1 MTTAPSQPWRQMP
14 EMQPFL
20 PGGRLED
27 EHGTVREVHS
37 ASTSN
42 NLEVLRHWFEKL
54 QPRQTLEIG
63 LAFGASATLL
73 LALHRA
79 AGHAGICHHAI
90 DPFQKSDWG
99 SCALKHLES
108 HSLFDR
114 LHHHEQRS
122 CFALPKLAEAG
133 ERFGLIYVDGSH
145 LFEDVMVDFYFSHL
159 LLEEGGIIA
168 FDDSACGHVRKV
180 VRFIRRNLGAA
191 YEELSPYEVTAPRWP
206 RLKQHVARLTGKQQL
221 TLFRKLQDAP
231 VRDWG
236 TGFVE
241 F

>member
-1 MTTAPSQPWRQMP
+1 MTPPGQSWRRMP

-27 EHGTVREVHS
+27 ENGVAREVHS

-54 QPRQTLEIG
+54 LPRQTLEIG

-73 LALHRA
+73 LALHRQ
-79 AGHAGICHHAI
+79 AGHTGLCHHAI
-90 DPFQKSDWG
+90 DPFQKGEWG
-99 SCALKHLES
+99 SCALKHVEREGLAG
-108 HSLFDR
+108 R
-114 LHHHEQRS
+114 LHHHEQLS

-145 LFEDVMVDFYFSHL
+145 LFEDVMVDFYFSHR
-159 LLEEGGIIA
+159 LLEEGGVIA
-168 FDDSACGHVRKV
+168 FDDSSCGHVRKV
-180 VRFIRRNLGAA
+180 LRFIRRNLGAA

-206 RLKQHVARLTGKQQL
+206 RLKQQAARLTGRQQL
-221 TLFRKLQDAP
+221 TLFRKRTGAP

-236 TGFVE
+236 TPFTN